1 MWTSKFGTDEVET
14 VRPQG
19 GRTVRNWPWVFL
31 VAAVSAACGGAQPA
45 DNAEVVAAADA
56 AGTGGVLERAAA
68 AVGVPQYR
76 EVTIP
81 AGTTLRLQL
90 TSSVASDSSKVEDAV
105 RAELRQPITV
115 DGREIAPVGTDVTGR
130 VTSVA
135 RAGRVKGRAR
145 VAFRFDSMSVNGDEY
160 EINTASIARQAEATK
175 GEDATK
181 IAVGA
186 GAGAAVGALLG
197 GGDGAAKGAAIGG
210 AGGTGVVLATRGR
223 EVRLGPGASINA
235 RLTSPLVVR
244 VKIS

>member
-1 MWTSKFGTDEVET
+1 MRK
-14 VRPQG
+14 
-19 GRTVRNWPWVFL
+19 WPYVL
-31 VAAVSAACGGAQPA
+31 VVAAVSTACGGAAQPVQNA
-45 DNAEVVAAADA
+45 DEGVAVQA

-81 AGTTLRLQL
+81 AGTTLRLEL
-90 TSSVASDSSKVEDAV
+90 TSSVASDSSKVEDSV
-105 RAELRQPITV
+105 RAELRQPVTV
-115 DGREIAPVGTDVTGR
+115 DGREVVPVGADVTGH
-130 VTSVA
+130 VTAVERS
-135 RAGRVKGRAR
+135 GRVKGRAR
-145 VAFRFDSMSVNGDEY
+145 VAFRFDAMTVNGDDY
-160 EINTASIARQAEATK
+160 EINTAAIARQAEATK

-181 IAVGA
+181 IGVGA
-186 GAGAAVGALLG
+186 GAGAAIGALLG

-223 EVRLGPGASINA
+223 EVRLGPGATINT